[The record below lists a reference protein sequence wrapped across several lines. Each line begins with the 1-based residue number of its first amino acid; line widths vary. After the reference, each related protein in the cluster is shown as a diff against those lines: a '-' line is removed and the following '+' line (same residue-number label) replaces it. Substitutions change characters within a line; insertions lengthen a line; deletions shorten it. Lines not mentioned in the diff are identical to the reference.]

1 MGWEEAETF
10 RLSSLTAATQLNG
23 LTCFKLERP
32 QPHNLVTCQ
41 RRHVAIVVAI
51 EGKRSDRTTQ
61 IENLVSKREKRNR
74 HIKFRSPCPLGQLR
88 FLYLLLL
95 LYPLYRG
102 VHGRYASN
110 AGTSSLCATVRDHL
124 CSRAP
129 ESPGFFPAPA
139 YTSSRDFHIAIFP
152 APHWPSIK
160 RRWC

>member
-10 RLSSLTAATQLNG
+10 RLSSLAAATQLNG
-23 LTCFKLERP
+23 LKCFKLERP

-41 RRHVAIVVAI
+41 PRHVRVVVAI
-51 EGKRSDRTTQ
+51 AGKRSDRTTRLKTLFLK
-61 IENLVSKREKRNR
+61 ERRRNR
-74 HIKFRSPCPLGQLR
+74 HIKFRPPCPLGQLR

-102 VHGRYASN
+102 VHGRHASN

-124 CSRAP
+124 RSRAP

-139 YTSSRDFHIAIFP
+139 FPSPRSFCIAIYP
-152 APHWPSIK
+152 VPYWPSIK
-160 RRWC
+160 R